1 MARPEEKAQNMMNK
15 WVKMKE
21 EGGAEGDGGR
31 SDPRSQRRPHLAS
44 LCEHLHDCEKWRR
57 QIVREISDGISKIQ
71 NPGLGEHAIRDLNDQ
86 INKLFREKWH
96 WNRRIKELGGPD
108 YNYLERK
115 QQMEEGDI
123 QGGLGLKGSGGY
135 RYFGAA
141 KELPGVKELFARH
154 AAKISKRKR
163 GDIYK
168 YITPDY
174 YGLRDEEDGV
184 ILELEE
190 EYAKKRQA
198 KYQKAREDYRQKLE
212 AQRAKVK
219 AEGGDVDSLVALD
232 WESDAEDEGL
242 GGITGAADA
251 IAAHVAVPT
260 QEIVSKVILERK
272 KKELLE
278 RFS

>member
-115 QQMEEGDI
+115 QQMEEGDV

-141 KELPGVKELFARH
+141 KELPGVRELFARH

-168 YITPDY
+168 YIAPDY

-190 EYAKKRQA
+190 EYAKKRRA
-198 KYQKAREDYRQKLE
+198 KYQKARADYRQKLE